1 MLGYPL
7 YFKYVLQH
15 SAIKHGLSCF
25 ILPVEN
31 LFIFMYAFVDANYTN
46 GIKIMSRDSLTKG
59 LLIYCNVQ
67 TF

>member
-7 YFKYVLQH
+7 YFKCVLQH

-25 ILPVEN
+25 ILPMEN

-46 GIKIMSRDSLTKG
+46 RIKITA
-59 LLIYCNVQ
+59 
-67 TF
+67 